1 MSSIPRTHFRGGE
14 ARHDDAIYAPVT
26 PVLGKQEQGV
36 LGAQWTARLFGKS
49 PANARPC
56 FKRKKK
62 QCLRNNTDVVLWPV
76 HTHTCTHR
84 DTHVREKGRE
94 GETVSSVL

>member
-1 MSSIPRTHFRGGE
+1 M
-14 ARHDDAIYAPVT
+14 T

-36 LGAQWTARLFGKS
+36 LGACWTARLLGES
-49 PANARPC
+49 LGNARPC
-56 FKRKKK
+56 FKRKKKK

-76 HTHTCTHR
+76 HTHTRTHR